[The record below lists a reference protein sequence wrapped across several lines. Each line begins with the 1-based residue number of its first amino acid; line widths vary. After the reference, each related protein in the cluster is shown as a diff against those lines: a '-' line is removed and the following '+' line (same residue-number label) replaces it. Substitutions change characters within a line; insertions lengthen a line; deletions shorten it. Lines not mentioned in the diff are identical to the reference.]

1 MNGDDM
7 EKVKMALN
15 ALEKLRQ
22 SEDKLS
28 EPQKAHLDRVRECLR
43 TRDFD
48 SAKLGLVKML
58 EESRKPEELW
68 LALALVLLA
77 LGESDI
83 SRLADFVTGSKSNQE
98 DKDGYEDS
106 GCT

>member
-28 EPQKAHLDRVRECLR
+28 EPQKAHLDRVRECLG
-43 TRDFD
+43 TGDFD
-48 SAKLGLVKML
+48 DAKLGLVKML

-68 LALALVLLA
+68 LALVQVLLA
-77 LGESDI
+77 LGEGDI
-83 SRLADFVTGSKSNQE
+83 SRLADFIFGSKSTQD
-98 DKDGYEDS
+98 DKG
-106 GCT
+106 G